1 MRESIGS
8 AYLYNIII
16 IFLFIVFGFAGAL
29 ITYQKAYKVNSKIAL
44 ALEEAE
50 GYNDIS
56 IAEINRN
63 LGNLGY
69 RVNSGKKCKEMDGSE
84 LITSVENTPK
94 FDYCV
99 YRTRHDTH
107 DQYMIITYIYLDFPF
122 IDEVR
127 FPIKSKTSIIYNFS
141 KWEVRYEGID

>member
-8 AYLYNIII
+8 IFLYNIII
-16 IFLFIVFGFAGAL
+16 IFLFIVFGFAGAI

-56 IAEINRN
+56 ITQIDHN
-63 LGNLGY
+63 LNGLGY
-69 RVNSGKKCKEMDGSE
+69 KANSGKKCKEMDGYE
-84 LITSVENTPK
+84 LITVDSPK
-94 FDYCV
+94 YDYCV

-107 DQYMIITYIYLDFPF
+107 DQYLIITYIYIDLPF
-122 IDEVR
+122 VDEIR
-127 FPIKSKTSIIYNFS
+127 FYVKSKTSAIYNFS
-141 KWEVRYEGID
+141 KNGGQE

>member
-56 IAEINRN
+56 ITEIDRN

-69 RVNSGKKCKEMDGSE
+69 RVNSGKKCKEMADAE
-84 LITSVENTPK
+84 LITSTENTPK

-141 KWEVRYEGID
+141 KWEVR